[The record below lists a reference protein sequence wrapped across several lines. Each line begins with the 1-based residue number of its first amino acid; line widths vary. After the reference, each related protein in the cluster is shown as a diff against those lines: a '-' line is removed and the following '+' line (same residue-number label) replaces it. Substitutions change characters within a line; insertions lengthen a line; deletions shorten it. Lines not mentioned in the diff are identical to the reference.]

1 MKTDRLLEDIKSE
14 IDIVDFI
21 SGYVQLKKAGQNW
34 KGLCPFHSEKTPSF
48 TVSQSKQIFHCFGC
62 GVGGD
67 IISFLLKYENLSFKE
82 AVNLLAKKAGIP
94 LTMGKADKNALQ
106 KNEQIR
112 NALADAMN
120 YFAKMLS
127 VSMSAREY
135 FKNRGIN
142 RESYELFKLGYAP
155 SGWDNLLKHLRN
167 SGYSDSIIK
176 EAGLA
181 VSGNKGLYD
190 MFRERM
196 IFPIMSIN
204 GNVTAFGGRALDD
217 STPKYINSPET
228 VIFKKSYTL
237 FGIYTA
243 KEEIRKKD
251 YVIIVEGYMDVI
263 ICCQYGFKN
272 VVAPLGTSLATSHFQ
287 KLRSLTNKVVLVF
300 DGDAAGVAAAKRA
313 LLVICQNDFR
323 SKVLLLQDN
332 EDPDSYLR
340 KYGSSSFRIL
350 IEKANSIID
359 FLFSVSYGEKINT
372 IREALTLIASIKDLL
387 AADEMLIE
395 LSDKTRI
402 NEGTIRQE
410 FRNIKNKTVPEKA
423 KSYGAGLLTKNS
435 EEYLLLSTLIAF
447 PEKSDYLLS
456 RIDINDIKDKTVVSL
471 FKRIAS
477 IEDKKNLMTILD
489 KADEQERIMFTKL
502 SVDPGF
508 DLEYVD
514 RNIEDCLRR
523 IEKKKLD
530 KMIRHAEGS
539 GDLKLINTLLLE
551 KKRFIKETGL

>member
-423 KSYGAGLLTKNS
+423 KSYGAGLLTENS

-471 FKRIAS
+471 FKKIAS

>member
-82 AVNLLAKKAGIP
+82 AVNSLAKKAGIP

-471 FKRIAS
+471 FKKIAS